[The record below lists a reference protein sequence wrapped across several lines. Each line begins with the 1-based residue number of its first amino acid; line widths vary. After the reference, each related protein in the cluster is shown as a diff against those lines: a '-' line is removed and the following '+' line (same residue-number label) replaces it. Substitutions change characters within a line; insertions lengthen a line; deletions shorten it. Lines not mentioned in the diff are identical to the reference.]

1 MTDDF
6 RLAPV
11 DQLSADRLAAS
22 GLRAALV
29 DTRGTTYGEEPPAN
43 PEFDAWTQA
52 GWRGF
57 HSDVMDEKRL
67 ASLRASYGYRRVLG
81 VYDDALPAEEPA
93 RWPVGTVAS
102 WPGELTVPGETTLPA
117 WAISSVSVAPTHMG
131 RGIARAM
138 MEGEL
143 RTAAA
148 LKLPMAMLTVSE
160 STLYERYGFAPA
172 ALASDYRIENRR
184 GHWVGPIP
192 SGSVQFISIP
202 AFRVEAEQKF
212 ATWRLLSPGQM
223 EMWGGRWDQI
233 AGLGATEDDEH
244 KHLRAVRYLDEAG
257 ETRGLAVYRVKEN
270 HEDFTK
276 NTVQVRRL
284 LTETPDAYAA
294 LWRFLLEQP
303 LVSEVVAELR
313 PVDEPLRWMWSD
325 WRAIKVTTTDHLW
338 LRVLDVATSFE
349 ARSYVTAGRL
359 GLDVSDG
366 LGFAAGRW
374 LLEVEPSGD
383 VTVTQVVEFPDA
395 VPALALDVAPLSAL
409 YLGGVSAVTLADA
422 GRVREITPG
431 AATAADTLL
440 RSARAPWL
448 AVWF

>member
-6 RLAPV
+6 RLSPV
-11 DQLSADRLAAS
+11 DQLSADSLAAE

-29 DTRGTTYGEEPPAN
+29 DTRGSVYGEEPPAN
-43 PEFDAWTQA
+43 AEFDAWIQA
-52 GWRGF
+52 CWRGF
-57 HSDVMDEKRL
+57 HSETLDEKRL
-67 ASLRASYGYRRVLG
+67 ASLRSSLGYRRALG
-81 VYDDALPAEEPA
+81 VYDDSLPAEQPA
-93 RWPVGTVAS
+93 RWPVGTVGS
-102 WPGELTVPGETTLPA
+102 WPGELTVPGETTLPS
-117 WAISSVSVAPTHMG
+117 WAISTVSVASTHRG
-131 RGIARAM
+131 RGIARALL
-138 MEGEL
+138 EGEL

-148 LKLPMAMLTVSE
+148 LNVPMAMLTVSE
-160 STLYERYGFAPA
+160 STLYGRYGFAPA
-172 ALASDYRIENRR
+172 AFASEYRIENRR
-184 GHWVGPIP
+184 GHWAGPVP
-192 SGSVQFISIP
+192 SGSVQFITIP
-202 AFRVEAEQKF
+202 QFRLEAEQRY
-212 ATWRLLSPGQM
+212 ADWRMLSPGQM

-233 AGLGATEDDEH
+233 AGLAATEDEEH

-257 ETRGLAVYRVKEN
+257 ETRGLAVFRVKEN
-270 HEDFTK
+270 HADFVKHTLD
-276 NTVQVRRL
+276 VRRL

-325 WRAIKVTTTDHLW
+325 WRAITVATTDHLW
-338 LRVLDVATSFE
+338 LRVLDVAASFE

-359 GLDVSDG
+359 GLDVGDA
-366 LGFAAGRW
+366 LGFADGRW

-383 VTVTQVVEFPDA
+383 VNVTRVEEFPDA

-409 YLGGVSAVTLADA
+409 YLGGVSAVSLVDA
-422 GRVREITPG
+422 GRVAEVTPG

>member
-6 RLAPV
+6 RFAPV
-11 DQLSADRLAAS
+11 DQTSADRFAAS

-29 DTRGTTYGEEPPAN
+29 DTSGAVYGEEPPAN
-43 PEFDAWTQA
+43 PEFDAWLQA

-57 HSDVMDEKRL
+57 HSDVLDENRL
-67 ASLRASYGYRRVLG
+67 ASFRAGYGYRRILG
-81 VYDDALPAEEPA
+81 VYDDALPLEEPA

-102 WPGELTVPGETTLPA
+102 WPGELTVPGETVLPA
-117 WAISSVSVAPTHMG
+117 WAISSVSVAPTHRG
-131 RGIARAM
+131 RGIARALL
-138 MEGEL
+138 EGEL

-148 LKLPMAMLTVSE
+148 LNLPMAMLTVSE

-172 ALASDYRIENRR
+172 ALSSEYRIENRR
-184 GHWVGPIP
+184 GHWAGPVP
-192 SGSVQFISIP
+192 SGTVQFVTIP
-202 AFRVEAEQKF
+202 QFRTEVEQKY
-212 ATWRLLSPGQM
+212 ADWRLLSPGQM

-233 AGLGATEDDEH
+233 AGLGPPEEDGH
-244 KHLRAVRYLDEAG
+244 KHLRAVRYLDEASV
-257 ETRGLAVYRVKEN
+257 TRGLAIYRVKEN

-276 NTVQVRRL
+276 NALEVRRL

-303 LVSEVVAELR
+303 LVSEVVADLR

-325 WRAIKVTTTDHLW
+325 WRAITVTTTDHLW
-338 LRVLDVATSFE
+338 LRVLDVAASFE
-349 ARSYVTAGRL
+349 ERSYVTAGSL
-359 GLDVSDG
+359 GLDVSDD

-383 VTVTQVVEFPDA
+383 VNVTQLEEFPNA

-409 YLGGVSAVTLADA
+409 YLGGVAATTLADA
-422 GRVREITPG
+422 GRVTELTPG

-440 RSARAPWL
+440 RAARPPWL